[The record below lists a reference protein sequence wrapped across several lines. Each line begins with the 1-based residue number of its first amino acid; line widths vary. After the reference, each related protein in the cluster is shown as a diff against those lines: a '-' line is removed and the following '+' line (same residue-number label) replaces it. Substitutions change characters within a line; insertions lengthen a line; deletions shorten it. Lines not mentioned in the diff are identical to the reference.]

1 MWNLK
6 RDTNDTGFF
15 FLQNKNRIMYVEN
28 KHGYQEGEEG
38 RLGLMYTHYHIYIA
52 NKDLMYSTGN
62 SA

>member
-1 MWNLK
+1 
-6 RDTNDTGFF
+6 
-15 FLQNKNRIMYVEN
+15 MYVEN

-38 RLGLMYTHYHIYIA
+38 RLGLIYTHYHIYIA